1 MKNEISFY
9 ITALGSTLIFVWG
22 YVFHDIREMRRL
34 YGGLH
39 AQQVVIDTQELYDKQ
54 MKDLYDDDSEE
65 VRHVYTEEEK
75 EAHAEAEDEVM
86 GSGTEEEKRE
96 WKEAYYEINRQN
108 ALNDYGSDCIEA
120 VLEEAE
126 LAPVDK
132 EDNYWKEFKEDV
144 LESLTFGIV
153 GNTIR
158 NRDLP

>member
-1 MKNEISFY
+1 MEPL
-9 ITALGSTLIFVWG
+9 AQLL
-22 YVFHDIREMRRL
+22 DERDRL
-34 YGGLH
+34 E
-39 AQQVVIDTQELYDKQ
+39 AELLTIEQ
-54 MKDLYDDDSEE
+54 AIEGE
-65 VRHVYTEEEK
+65 QRHLKPGVS
-75 EAHAEAEDEVM
+75 EAEDEVM